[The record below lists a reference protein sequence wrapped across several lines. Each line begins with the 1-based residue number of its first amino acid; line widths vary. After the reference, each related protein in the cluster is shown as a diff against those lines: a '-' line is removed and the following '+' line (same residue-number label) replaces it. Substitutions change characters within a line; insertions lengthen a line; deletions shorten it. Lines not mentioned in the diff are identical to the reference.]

1 MECILIRGI
10 HVIRGQTDN
19 DPLSQSTGR
28 RECMAGATSE
38 RFSLFR
44 SLPTVCWSVGGL
56 SIFFTIWRSW
66 PLPFR
71 RLETEPSAKPRS
83 QSVAKHRSLA
93 SPLQFFNRDQIDAFW
108 T

>member
-1 MECILIRGI
+1 MECILIRGVR
-10 HVIRGQTDN
+10 VIRGQTDN
-19 DPLSQSTGR
+19 HPLSQSTVR
-28 RECMAGATSE
+28 RECVVGAQAKDSP
-38 RFSLFR
+38 FFR